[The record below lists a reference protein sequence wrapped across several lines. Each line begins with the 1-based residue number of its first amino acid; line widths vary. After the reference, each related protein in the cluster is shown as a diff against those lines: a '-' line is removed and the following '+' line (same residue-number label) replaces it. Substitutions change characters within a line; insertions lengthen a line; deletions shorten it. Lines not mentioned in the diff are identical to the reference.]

1 MQTRTRIGLVGLA
14 LVVLALSGLAGWR
27 LFSDPKPR
35 AIARARA
42 VRPTPPDTLL
52 ASLAF
57 VVIGYEG
64 NLPLLQAGTVPPPK
78 NGLGLATPI
87 DAAGYFLAAAHSLD
101 PHREVYLLG
110 HLDGRWQARQA
121 RVVFRGD
128 VARVETDYALL
139 KVEAR
144 PAAILPLAETRPGAG
159 ERVFAAVRLGD
170 TPVLEAGVCLAAPGA
185 PTGTVMQT
193 DLPAA
198 CGDSGGPL
206 LTADLRLLG
215 LTSRGW
221 PLPWLTR
228 TFHCCPAWPEVR
240 DRIARDQQSAQ
251 P

>member
-1 MQTRTRIGLVGLA
+1 MKPRTRVGLVGLA
-14 LVVLALSGLAGWR
+14 LAVLALSGLAGWR
-27 LFSDPKPR
+27 LCSDPKPR

-42 VRPTPPDTLL
+42 ALPAPPDTLL

-101 PHREVYLLG
+101 PHRDVYLLG
-110 HLDGRWQARQA
+110 RLDGRWQARKA
-121 RVVFRGD
+121 RVVFRGE
-128 VARVETDYALL
+128 VARAETDYALL
-139 KVEAR
+139 KVDAR
-144 PAAILPLAETRPGAG
+144 PAAILPLAETRPGVG
-159 ERVFAAVRLGD
+159 ERVFAAVRLGAA
-170 TPVLEAGVCLAAPGA
+170 PVLEAGVCLEAPGA
-185 PTGTVMQT
+185 PTGTVLQT

-198 CGDSGGPL
+198 SGDSGGPL

-221 PLPWLTR
+221 HRPGLTR